1 MDGAII
7 AAAVVRT
14 RRRMIER
21 LTEAGAV
28 TEKSAVELAPKR
40 RLHRKAL
47 DYLCREGI
55 VVEAGPGRYYVRTDR
70 AEEWHD
76 KLHRR
81 AYHIIVAVLAVVAV
95 ASLAAAMFA
104 GRR

>member
-7 AAAVVRT
+7 AAAAMRA
-14 RRRMIER
+14 RRRIIER

-28 TEKSAVELAPKR
+28 TENSTIEVEPKR

-47 DYLCREGI
+47 EYLCREGI
-55 VVEAGPGRYYVRTDR
+55 VVEAQPGRYFVRTER

-81 AYHIIVAVLAVVAV
+81 AYLAIVAVLALVAV
-95 ASLAAAMFA
+95 GSLAAALFA
-104 GRR
+104 SD

>member
-1 MDGAII
+1 MNGAII
-7 AAAVVRT
+7 AAAVIRA
-14 RRRMIER
+14 RRRIIER

-28 TEKSAVELAPKR
+28 SEKSAIEIAPKR

-47 DYLCREGI
+47 EYLCREGI
-55 VVEAGPGRYYVRTDR
+55 VVEAQPGRYFVHTDR

-81 AYHIIVAVLAVVAV
+81 AYLIIVAVLAIVAV
-95 ASLAAAMFA
+95 ASLAAALFA
-104 GRR
+104 TG

>member
-7 AAAVVRT
+7 AAAAVRA

-21 LTEAGAV
+21 LTDDGAV
-28 TEKSAVELAPKR
+28 TEETAVEIDPKR

-47 DYLCREGI
+47 EYLCREGL
-55 VVEAGPGRYYVRTDR
+55 VVEARPGRYFVRTDR

-81 AYHIIVAVLAVVAV
+81 AYLAIVALLAIVAVV
-95 ASLAAAMFA
+95 SLAAALFA
-104 GRR
+104 SD